1 MSVLAIRGL
10 QKSFAGRQIVDRLS
24 LSIAPG
30 ETYALLGPN
39 GVGKTTILRMV
50 AGLLRP
56 DAGSIMVGGHDAWA
70 SPLAAKAQIAWLPD
84 EPLLYDRLSPME
96 YLQFIAGLWRIPPAL
111 ARPRAERLLD
121 TLGLGP
127 VANQPCESFSRGMK
141 QKTVLA
147 GALIHEPMLMLL
159 DEPFTG
165 LDAAA
170 SRLVQGLLRARLAAG
185 AAILLTTH
193 MMDAAE
199 RLADRIGILH
209 DGRLA
214 AEGTL
219 AGLRAGAGSSL
230 EDIFLALTS
239 PAAASPAAASPA
251 VGQPIT

>member
-1 MSVLAIRGL
+1 MTVLSIHAL
-10 QKSFAGRQIVDRLS
+10 EKSFTGRKVVDGLS

-56 DAGSIMVGGHDAWA
+56 DAGAITIGTFDALRE
-70 SPLAAKAQIAWLPD
+70 PLKAKALTAWLPD

-96 YLQFIAGLWRIPPAL
+96 YLQFIAGLWRIPAPL
-111 ARPRAERLLD
+111 ARAEQLLE
-121 TLGLGP
+121 TLGLTP
-127 VANQPCESFSRGMK
+127 HAHQPCESFSRGMK

-147 GALIHEPMLMLL
+147 GALIHEPLLLLL

-170 SRLVQGLLRARLAAG
+170 SRLVQGLLRERLAAG

-193 MMDAAE
+193 MLDAAE

-209 DGRLA
+209 RGRLA

-219 AGLRAGAGSSL
+219 ASLQGGGATSL
-230 EDIFLALTS
+230 EDIFLNLTG
-239 PAAASPAAASPA
+239 AA
-251 VGQPIT
+251 